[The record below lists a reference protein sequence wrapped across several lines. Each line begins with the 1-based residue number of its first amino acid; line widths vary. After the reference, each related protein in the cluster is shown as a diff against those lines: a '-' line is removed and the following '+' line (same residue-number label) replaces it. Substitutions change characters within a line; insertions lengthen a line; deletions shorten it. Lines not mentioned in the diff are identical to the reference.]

1 MKKKYILTIISA
13 CLAILAIFGMQRTF
27 FDKTNEKT
35 VTVGFIY
42 VGDESTAYT
51 NNFVKA
57 QNAVANEYGERVH
70 IISKFNI
77 PEGSEDDAI
86 RDLAEE
92 GCDIIFGTSYGY
104 GETMKSYAEKYPMIE
119 FCQATCANANDD
131 PKLANYH
138 TFMGAI
144 YEGRYVSGV
153 AAGMKLKE
161 LIDEGK
167 ITVDEAKVGYV
178 GAFPFAEVISGYT
191 AFFLGV
197 RSVVPEAQMV
207 VRYTNSWDDYMLEK
221 KCARQLID
229 EGCVILSQHS
239 DTTGPAVACEETT
252 GSKEIYLASYNQSM
266 ADVAPTTYLIG
277 CKINWEPYMIAA
289 VGAVLDD
296 KTIESRIKGNVNGQ
310 DIGAGFD
317 EGWVEMLEL
326 NEVVAAKGTRE
337 RIDALIKDFKKGDV
351 HVFRGDY
358 LGVKPD
364 DASDTYDLNKEYIE
378 NRNCSAP
385 TFDYILQDVITIEE

>member
-296 KTIESRIKGNVNGQ
+296 KTIESHIKGNVNGQ

-358 LGVKPD
+358 LGVNPD

-378 NRNCSAP
+378 NRDCSAP

>member
-119 FCQATCANANDD
+119 FCQATSANANDD

-266 ADVAPTTYLIG
+266 ADVAPTTYLTG

-296 KTIESRIKGNVNGQ
+296 KTIESHIKGNVNGQ

-358 LGVKPD
+358 LGVNPD

>member
-1 MKKKYILTIISA
+1 
-13 CLAILAIFGMQRTF
+13 
-27 FDKTNEKT
+27 
-35 VTVGFIY
+35 
-42 VGDESTAYT
+42 
-51 NNFVKA
+51 
-57 QNAVANEYGERVH
+57 
-70 IISKFNI
+70 
-77 PEGSEDDAI
+77 
-86 RDLAEE
+86 
-92 GCDIIFGTSYGY
+92 
-104 GETMKSYAEKYPMIE
+104 
-119 FCQATCANANDD
+119 
-131 PKLANYH
+131 
-138 TFMGAI
+138 
-144 YEGRYVSGV
+144 
-153 AAGMKLKE
+153 
-161 LIDEGK
+161 
-167 ITVDEAKVGYV
+167 
-178 GAFPFAEVISGYT
+178 
-191 AFFLGV
+191 
-197 RSVVPEAQMV
+197 
-207 VRYTNSWDDYMLEK
+207 MLEK

-266 ADVAPTTYLIG
+266 ADVAPTTYLTG
-277 CKINWEPYMIAA
+277 CKINWAPYMIAA

-358 LGVKPD
+358 LGVNPD

>member
-86 RDLAEE
+86 RDLVEE

-104 GETMKSYAEKYPMIE
+104 DDTMKSYAGKYPMIE
-119 FCQATCANANDD
+119 FCQATSANANDD

-296 KTIESRIKGNVNGQ
+296 KTIESHIKGNVNGQ

-358 LGVKPD
+358 LGVNPD

-385 TFDYILQDVITIEE
+385 TFDYILQDVITIEK

>member
-1 MKKKYILTIISA
+1 MKNKYILTIISA

-27 FDKTNEKT
+27 FDKINEKT

-86 RDLAEE
+86 RDLVEE

-104 GETMKSYAEKYPMIE
+104 GETMKSYAGKYPMIE
-119 FCQATCANANDD
+119 FCQATCANANDE
-131 PKLANYH
+131 PTLVNYH

-266 ADVAPTTYLIG
+266 ADVAPTTYLTG

-358 LGVKPD
+358 LGVNPD

>member
-337 RIDALIKDFKKGDV
+337 RSDALIKDFKKGDV

>member
-266 ADVAPTTYLIG
+266 ADVAPTTYLTG

-296 KTIESRIKGNVNGQ
+296 KTIESHIKGNVNGQ

-358 LGVKPD
+358 LGVNPD

>member
-1 MKKKYILTIISA
+1 MRNKYILTIISA

-27 FDKTNEKT
+27 FDKSNEKT

-86 RDLAEE
+86 RDLVEE

-131 PKLANYH
+131 PKLVNYH

-266 ADVAPTTYLIG
+266 ADVAPTTYLTG

-337 RIDALIKDFKKGDV
+337 RIDALINDFKKGDV

-358 LGVKPD
+358 LGVNPD

>member
-266 ADVAPTTYLIG
+266 ADVAPTTYLTG

-337 RIDALIKDFKKGDV
+337 KIDALIKDFKKGDV

-358 LGVKPD
+358 LGVNPD

-378 NRNCSAP
+378 NQNCSAP
-385 TFDYILQDVITIEE
+385 TFDYILHDVITIEE